1 MLPAWIICI
10 TLTFFLSNW
19 IFINFVISFQHYPG
33 KVKINLHIPNSSPD
47 ILNIKSSP
55 SSISPGGGNSIHIG
69 LKKYS
74 PVNGDTSTSADKKK
88 ISISLPLTPPAAP
101 AVSAP
106 VASAPAPPPVTSV
119 SIYIKVNRSRCNNL
133 GPYLDP
139 KKVSDQLPEQVSLF
153 PDQTSVGT
161 VNDRCMMPRHH
172 ANVYN
177 LVPWHLAYFLTPRL
191 LSAALPTICSSMNRK
206 ITSVTVL
213 AVRSHFQFPGLNC

>member
-1 MLPAWIICI
+1 MSNIIGGTINSYTDFRMFHASCMKCVYYCLI
-10 TLTFFLSNW
+10 NNMYHINSFFLSNW

-88 ISISLPLTPPAAP
+88 ISISLPLTPPAPP
-101 AVSAP
+101 AAP

-153 PDQTSVGT
+153 PQQAT
-161 VNDRCMMPRHH
+161 VQWGR
-172 ANVYN
+172 
-177 LVPWHLAYFLTPRL
+177 
-191 LSAALPTICSSMNRK
+191 SMIN
-206 ITSVTVL
+206 
-213 AVRSHFQFPGLNC
+213 A

>member
-1 MLPAWIICI
+1 MLPAWNVCMYYCLMNNMYHINS
-10 TLTFFLSNW
+10 LFFLSNW
-19 IFINFVISFQHYPG
+19 IFINLVISFQHYPG

-88 ISISLPLTPPAAP
+88 ISISLPLTPPAPP
-101 AVSAP
+101 AAP

-153 PDQTSVGT
+153 PHQATVGT
-161 VNDRCMMPRHH
+161 VNDQCMMPRHH

-177 LVPWHLAYFLTPRL
+177 LVPWHYAYFLILRL
-191 LSAALPTICSSMNRK
+191 FI
-206 ITSVTVL
+206 V
-213 AVRSHFQFPGLNC
+213 

>member
-1 MLPAWIICI
+1 M
-10 TLTFFLSNW
+10 SNW

-88 ISISLPLTPPAAP
+88 ISISLPLTPPAPP
-101 AVSAP
+101 AAP

-153 PDQTSVGT
+153 PDQTT
-161 VNDRCMMPRHH
+161 VNDRCKC
-172 ANVYN
+172 V
-177 LVPWHLAYFLTPRL
+177 
-191 LSAALPTICSSMNRK
+191 
-206 ITSVTVL
+206 
-213 AVRSHFQFPGLNC
+213 

>member
-1 MLPAWIICI
+1 M
-10 TLTFFLSNW
+10 SNW

-101 AVSAP
+101 AASAP

-153 PDQTSVGT
+153 PQQAT
-161 VNDRCMMPRHH
+161 VQWGR
-172 ANVYN
+172 
-177 LVPWHLAYFLTPRL
+177 
-191 LSAALPTICSSMNRK
+191 SMIN
-206 ITSVTVL
+206 
-213 AVRSHFQFPGLNC
+213 A

>member
-1 MLPAWIICI
+1 MSNIIGGTI
-10 TLTFFLSNW
+10 NSYTDFRMFHNMYHINYFFLSNM

-88 ISISLPLTPPAAP
+88 ISISLPLTPPTLPAAP
-101 AVSAP
+101 TAPAASAL

-153 PDQTSVGT
+153 HIKLQ
-161 VNDRCMMPRHH
+161 
-172 ANVYN
+172 
-177 LVPWHLAYFLTPRL
+177 
-191 LSAALPTICSSMNRK
+191 
-206 ITSVTVL
+206 
-213 AVRSHFQFPGLNC
+213 

>member
-1 MLPAWIICI
+1 M
-10 TLTFFLSNW
+10 SNW
-19 IFINFVISFQHYPG
+19 NFINFVISFQHYPG

-88 ISISLPLTPPAAP
+88 ISISLPLTPPAPPAAP

-106 VASAPAPPPVTSV
+106 LASAPAPPPVTSV

-153 PDQTSVGT
+153 HIKLQWGRSMILFLRASCLCVKFSMCHGIMHRSLT
-161 VNDRCMMPRHH
+161 V
-172 ANVYN
+172 
-177 LVPWHLAYFLTPRL
+177 
-191 LSAALPTICSSMNRK
+191 PTVVCSGKRFTCSGN
-206 ITSVTVL
+206 
-213 AVRSHFQFPGLNC
+213 

>member
-1 MLPAWIICI
+1 M
-10 TLTFFLSNW
+10 
-19 IFINFVISFQHYPG
+19 
-33 KVKINLHIPNSSPD
+33 KINLHIPNSSPD

-88 ISISLPLTPPAAP
+88 ISISLPLTPPALPAAPTAP
-101 AVSAP
+101 AASAL

-153 PDQTSVGT
+153 PDQATVGT
-161 VNDRCMMPRHH
+161 VNNRCMMPWHH

-177 LVPWHLAYFLTPRL
+177 LVPWHHAYFLILRL

-206 ITSVTVL
+206 VTSVTVL
-213 AVRSHFQFPGLNC
+213 AVRSHFSISRP

>member
-1 MLPAWIICI
+1 MFSWLLFYEYSCMDYMNNMYHINS
-10 TLTFFLSNW
+10 FFLSNW
-19 IFINFVISFQHYPG
+19 NFINFVISFQHYPG

-88 ISISLPLTPPAAP
+88 ISISLPLTPPAPPAAP

-153 PDQTSVGT
+153 PHQATVGT
-161 VNDRCMMPRHH
+161 ASCKCV
-172 ANVYN
+172 
-177 LVPWHLAYFLTPRL
+177 
-191 LSAALPTICSSMNRK
+191 
-206 ITSVTVL
+206 
-213 AVRSHFQFPGLNC
+213 

>member
-1 MLPAWIICI
+1 M
-10 TLTFFLSNW
+10 

-88 ISISLPLTPPAAP
+88 ISISLPLTPPAPPAAPTAP
-101 AVSAP
+101 AASAP

-153 PDQTSVGT
+153 PHQTTVRT
-161 VNDRCMMPRHH
+161 VNDTLFPCFMLM
-172 ANVYN
+172 
-177 LVPWHLAYFLTPRL
+177 
-191 LSAALPTICSSMNRK
+191 CK
-206 ITSVTVL
+206 IY
-213 AVRSHFQFPGLNC
+213 

>member
-1 MLPAWIICI
+1 MSDR
-10 TLTFFLSNW
+10 T
-19 IFINFVISFQHYPG
+19 FINSVILFQHYPG

-88 ISISLPLTPPAAP
+88 ISISLPLTPPTAPPAAP
-101 AVSAP
+101 TAP
-106 VASAPAPPPVTSV
+106 AASAPAPPPIPSV

-153 PDQTSVGT
+153 PHQAT
-161 VNDRCMMPRHH
+161 VRTVSYTVFSIHD
-172 ANVYN
+172 
-177 LVPWHLAYFLTPRL
+177 
-191 LSAALPTICSSMNRK
+191 AAASCI
-206 ITSVTVL
+206 
-213 AVRSHFQFPGLNC
+213 